1 MRPLDRRVSPAASRA
16 HYTVAVNKMASS
28 AAPQARSTV
37 AATQKRP
44 DIIKLA
50 KTLKGV
56 PMCEEYEKMISG
68 MLCVRFYSWA
78 VRRTHS
84 LIATTHL
91 PPYSIKFAIGAE
103 A

>member
-1 MRPLDRRVSPAASRA
+1 MRPLDRRLSPAASRA
-16 HYTVAVNKMASS
+16 RSTAAVNVMASS
-28 AAPQARSTV
+28 AAPQPRSTV
-37 AATQKRP
+37 ATQKRP

-56 PMCEEYEKMISG
+56 PMCDEYEKMISG
-68 MLCVRFYSWA
+68 MLWVPFYSWA
-78 VRRTHS
+78 MRRTHS
-84 LIATTHL
+84 LIATTHS